1 MTFSLV
7 ARCPETGM
15 FGVAISSSSPAVA
28 ARCSHARAG
37 VGAVASQNVTDPA
50 LGPLALDLMAGGL
63 SAADA
68 VAEVRWRGRFIE
80 YRQVLAVDRN
90 GMTARA
96 GWIGRAAT
104 RRWAW
109 LGKIVEVG
117 SKPHTIRA
125 VRSRVLATA
134 AGQVLGREVRHPG
147 TVARPWFQPAF
158 DANKEWGLE
167 RIRDAIAETLDAV
180 SAAHPRATEA
190 SRD

>member
-1 MTFSLV
+1 MGGRRLRSVLRRLPDALTEPV
-7 ARCPETGM
+7 GR
-15 FGVAISSSSPAVA
+15 A
-28 ARCSHARAG
+28 AG
-37 VGAVASQNVTDPA
+37 E
-50 LGPLALDLMAGGL
+50 
-63 SAADA
+63 
-68 VAEVRWRGRFIE
+68 VAEAMWADMVTNATGALPVEAIQELRHR
-80 YRQVLAVDRN
+80 VDRN